1 MPTST
6 RNVRRARGLRDR
18 EGGPVRRRA
27 GAGLRAARRSGTR
40 RGLRRLDAARARH
53 AAARPAAAAVQP
65 VEADLVALPHV
76 RRARAGRYGCGRT
89 SRSGSRAR
97 CRAGSRTPRGAGS
110 SAAGL
115 YGGGVHEGVGDAGP
129 SRSRCTPPS
138 GATPRPAARGTSG
151 SACSGA
157 GSMASRTRPGSLPA
171 RRARSRPGLDAAA
184 GALEDARA
192 LVGANLE
199 LAAVRG
205 PVSIQAELTALAVD
219 RPGGPDPLPVGGY
232 AFATWTLTG
241 ESRSYRAES
250 SDFARLEIASPVGA
264 SGGRGAWELG
274 AADRRARPGRG
285 GRGTAPTVRRRQAS
299 C

>member
-1 MPTST
+1 M
-6 RNVRRARGLRDR
+6 
-18 EGGPVRRRA
+18 
-27 GAGLRAARRSGTR
+27 
-40 RGLRRLDAARARH
+40 
-53 AAARPAAAAVQP
+53 
-65 VEADLVALPHV
+65 
-76 RRARAGRYGCGRT
+76 
-89 SRSGSRAR
+89 
-97 CRAGSRTPRGAGS
+97 
-110 SAAGL
+110 
-115 YGGGVHEGVGDAGP
+115 HEGVGDAGLALALHASVGRDTEAGRAWHVGLGLLGRDLGGVEDAPALAAGAP
-129 SRSRCTPPS
+129 S
-138 GATPRPAARGTSG
+138 AFPA
-151 SACSGA
+151 
-157 GSMASRTRPGSLPA
+157 
-171 RRARSRPGLDAAA
+171 GLDAAA

-274 AADRRARPGRG
+274 LRIGALDLDGAAGDGPDRQASASVVLNWYATRRARTLLELGALQLHDAPSGAPDRA
-285 GRGTAPTVRRRQAS
+285 RTATLRLH
-299 C
+299 